1 MRIIDNLISVGTITG
16 THRLL
21 GTVKLKTSFSL
32 ISEIIG
38 FDVILKKD
46 NDMNVQKISNV
57 KGMTD
62 KRVLIDFESIKNM
75 DNAKEYIGYNVYIR
89 KDLVPDYEEELSLIG
104 FKVYDKNEYIGDV
117 IDILETAAHDILIIN
132 NDTDEIM
139 VPMVDEFIKKIDEK
153 EKCIN
158 TELIEGMR

>member
-1 MRIIDNLISVGTITG
+1 MRIIDNLIYVGTITG

-21 GTVKLKTSFSL
+21 GTDKLKTSFSL

-62 KRVLIDFESIKNM
+62 KRVLMDFEKIKNM

-89 KDLVPDYEEELSLIG
+89 KDLVPDYEEELSLVG

-153 EKCIN
+153 EKCIS

>member
-1 MRIIDNLISVGTITG
+1 M
-16 THRLL
+16 
-21 GTVKLKTSFSL
+21 
-32 ISEIIG
+32 
-38 FDVILKKD
+38 
-46 NDMNVQKISNV
+46 
-57 KGMTD
+57 
-62 KRVLIDFESIKNM
+62 
-75 DNAKEYIGYNVYIR
+75 
-89 KDLVPDYEEELSLIG
+89 SLIG

-153 EKCIN
+153 EKLIN

>member
-1 MRIIDNLISVGTITG
+1 MRIIDNLIYVGTITG

-89 KDLVPDYEEELSLIG
+89 K
-104 FKVYDKNEYIGDV
+104 KN
-117 IDILETAAHDILIIN
+117 
-132 NDTDEIM
+132 
-139 VPMVDEFIKKIDEK
+139 
-153 EKCIN
+153 
-158 TELIEGMR
+158 

>member
-1 MRIIDNLISVGTITG
+1 MRIIDNLIYVGTITG

-117 IDILETAAHDILIIN
+117 IDI
-132 NDTDEIM
+132 
-139 VPMVDEFIKKIDEK
+139 
-153 EKCIN
+153 
-158 TELIEGMR
+158 

>member
-1 MRIIDNLISVGTITG
+1 MRIIDNLIYIGSIIG

-38 FDVILKKD
+38 LDVILKKD
-46 NDMNVQKISNV
+46 SDMNVQKISNV

-62 KRVLIDFESIKNM
+62 KRVLMDFENIKNM
-75 DNAKEYIGYNVYIR
+75 DKAKEYIGYNVYIR

-132 NDTDEIM
+132 NGTDEIM

-153 EKCIN
+153 EKIIN

>member
-1 MRIIDNLISVGTITG
+1 MRIIDNLIYIGSITG

-38 FDVILKKD
+38 LDVILKKD
-46 NDMNVQKISNV
+46 SDMNVQKISNV

-62 KRVLIDFESIKNM
+62 KRVLMDFENIKNM
-75 DNAKEYIGYNVYIR
+75 DKAKEYIGYNVYIR
-89 KDLVPDYEEELSLIG
+89 K
-104 FKVYDKNEYIGDV
+104 EYIGDV
-117 IDILETAAHDILIIN
+117 IDILETAAHDILIILN
-132 NDTDEIM
+132 NTDEIM
-139 VPMVDEFIKKIDEK
+139 VPVVEEFVKKINEK
-153 EKCIN
+153 EKIIN

>member
-1 MRIIDNLISVGTITG
+1 MRIIDNLIYVGTITG

-46 NDMNVQKISNV
+46 N
-57 KGMTD
+57 D

-153 EKCIN
+153 EKLIN

>member
-1 MRIIDNLISVGTITG
+1 M
-16 THRLL
+16 
-21 GTVKLKTSFSL
+21 SL
-32 ISEIIG
+32 
-38 FDVILKKD
+38 V
-46 NDMNVQKISNV
+46 
-57 KGMTD
+57 
-62 KRVLIDFESIKNM
+62 
-75 DNAKEYIGYNVYIR
+75 
-89 KDLVPDYEEELSLIG
+89 G

>member
-1 MRIIDNLISVGTITG
+1 MRIIDNLIYIGTITG

-46 NDMNVQKISNV
+46 SDMNVQKISNV

-62 KRVLIDFESIKNM
+62 KRVLIDFESINNM
-75 DNAKEYIGYNVYIR
+75 DKAKEY
-89 KDLVPDYEEELSLIG
+89 IG
-104 FKVYDKNEYIGDV
+104 FKVYDKNDYVGDV
-117 IDILETAAHDILIIN
+117 IDILETAAHDILIIL
-132 NDTDEIM
+132 NDSDEIM
-139 VPMVDEFIKKIDEK
+139 VPMVDEFIKEIDEK
-153 EKCIN
+153 EKIIN

>member
-1 MRIIDNLISVGTITG
+1 
-16 THRLL
+16 
-21 GTVKLKTSFSL
+21 
-32 ISEIIG
+32 
-38 FDVILKKD
+38 
-46 NDMNVQKISNV
+46 
-57 KGMTD
+57 MTD

-153 EKCIN
+153 EKLIN